1 MKFTVYDFS
10 EYFGSLI
17 LDSDELPED
26 ELWFSADVSEAW
38 DEDAEEWSEEAI
50 RLSAERKVK
59 ERFGSSAVILW
70 E

>member
-10 EYFGSLI
+10 EYFGSLL

-38 DEDAEEWSEEAI
+38 DENREEWDDEAV
-50 RLSAERKVK
+50 RLSAEKAVK
-59 ERFGSSAVILW
+59 AKFGEDAVILW